1 MTASTISF
9 FVWVGLMVLMLLFL
23 FWEGRK
29 KRAAIRQIEDIASKA
44 LPEIGQV
51 AERAHSL
58 RFGVP
63 LNGARPEH
71 SWYPPKTR

>member
-9 FVWVGLMVLMLLFL
+9 LVWVGLAVLMLFFL
-23 FWEGRK
+23 AWESRK
-29 KRAAIRQIEDIASKA
+29 KRELIRQIEDAASKT
-44 LPEIGQV
+44 LPEIGQA
-51 AERAHSL
+51 AERAHTL

>member
-9 FVWVGLMVLMLLFL
+9 LVWVGLAVLMLFFL
-23 FWEGRK
+23 IWESRK
-29 KRAAIRQIEDIASKA
+29 KRESIRQIEDMASKA

-51 AERAHSL
+51 AERAHSV